1 MKSDAYKRKLLKN
14 RLAYAKK
21 KKEGTLPKAQKAA
34 QRSLYAKAC
43 KENKGLSQMIA
54 KKEAEFKEQA
64 AGIKTGEESIST
76 KQKNHAQAIG
86 AIKI

>member
-1 MKSDAYKRKLLKN
+1 
-14 RLAYAKK
+14 
-21 KKEGTLPKAQKAA
+21 
-34 QRSLYAKAC
+34 
-43 KENKGLSQMIA
+43 MIA
-54 KKEAEFKEQA
+54 KKEAELKEQA